1 MRFLNRLRIWKDL
14 RRLETRV
21 REEPSPSTFVDLGQ
35 VYINLGMIEETLA
48 AAEEGLRLFPTSNEL
63 KNLQK
68 FAKRKQ
74 LDGRVKDLRQRLN
87 KEPTPR
93 LFRDLAML
101 YVEMGDSGA
110 VQATCEEAIR
120 RFPQDVTAYTVL
132 ARARLVNYYRDLT
145 SRDGIEAVRM
155 LQEVVEIDPTHAPAY
170 RMLADVLYRS
180 GAVATA
186 AEQLECLLLLTPDDP
201 EVAAALAEVARQ
213 PEQRVEDLDVL
224 FHAVECAGRLANGP
238 LIRELPGGSDG
249 SDELADIRE
258 ALAQIADLPGVTKA
272 CYIKNTKALVKGDIK
287 DGKDPFLRLARV
299 VAKAAQRA
307 TRRMDIGSFS
317 KAALDGEFGQICV
330 CCFGDVIAAV
340 LCSAESDTNQ
350 VLSELQELVAGSL
363 CEASA

>member
-14 RRLETRV
+14 RRLEIRV

-35 VYINLGMIEETLA
+35 VYINLGMVEETLA
-48 AAEEGLRLFPTSNEL
+48 AADEGLRLFPSSSEL

-74 LDGRVKDLRQRLN
+74 LDGRVKDLRQRIN
-87 KEPTPR
+87 REPSPKAY
-93 LFRDLAML
+93 RDLAML

-145 SRDGIEAVRM
+145 PRDGIEAVRM
-155 LQEVVEIDPTHAPAY
+155 LQEVVDIDPTYAPAY

-186 AEQLECLLLLTPDDP
+186 AEQLECLLLLTPDDHS
-201 EVAAALAEVARQ
+201 VAKALAEVRAQ
-213 PEQRVEDLDVL
+213 PDQRVEDLDVI
-224 FHAVECAGRLANGP
+224 FHAVECAGRLVNGP
-238 LIRELPGGSDG
+238 LIRERPGQTDDPDG
-249 SDELADIRE
+249 LSGIRE
-258 ALAQIADLPGVTKA
+258 ALAQIAELVGVQKA
-272 CYIKNTKALVKGDIK
+272 CYIKATKALVKGDIK
-287 DGKDPFLRLARV
+287 DGRDPFLRLVRV

-317 KAALDGEFGQICV
+317 KAAMDGEFGQICV
-330 CCFGDVIAAV
+330 CCFGDVVAAV
-340 LCSAESDTNQ
+340 MCTDEGDTTQ
-350 VLSELQELVAGSL
+350 ILAELQELVAGSL
-363 CEASA
+363 CEATT

>member
-14 RRLETRV
+14 RRLEIRV

-35 VYINLGMIEETLA
+35 VYINLGMLEETLA
-48 AAEEGLRLFPTSNEL
+48 AALEGLRLFPSSSEL
-63 KNLQK
+63 RNLQR

-87 KEPTPR
+87 REPTPR
-93 LFRDLAML
+93 LYRDLAML

-120 RFPQDVTAYTVL
+120 RFPQDITAYTVL

-186 AEQLECLLLLTPDDP
+186 AEQLECLMLLTPDDP
-201 EVAAALAEVARQ
+201 EVAAALAAVVRQ
-213 PEQRVEDLDVL
+213 PDQRGEDLDAL
-224 FHAVECAGRLANGP
+224 FHAVESAGRLANGP
-238 LIRELPGGSDG
+238 IIRELPGRGDG
-249 SDELADIRE
+249 ADGLANIRE
-258 ALAQIADLPGVTKA
+258 ALAQIADLPGVSKA
-272 CYIKNTKALVKGDIK
+272 CYIKSTKALVKGDIK
-287 DGKDPFLRLARV
+287 DGKDAFLRLVRV

-317 KAALDGEFGQICV
+317 KASLDGDFGQICV
-330 CCFGDVIAAV
+330 CCFGDVAAAV
-340 LCSAESDTNQ
+340 MCSGESDSTKI
-350 VLSELQELVAGSL
+350 LAELQELVAGSL
-363 CEASA
+363 CEAAS